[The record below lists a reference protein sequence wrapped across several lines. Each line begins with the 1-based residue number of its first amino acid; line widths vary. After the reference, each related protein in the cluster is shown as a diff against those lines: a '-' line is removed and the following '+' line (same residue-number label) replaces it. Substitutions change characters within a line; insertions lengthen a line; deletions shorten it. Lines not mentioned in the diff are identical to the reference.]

1 MKRPL
6 ILALLASLCLHV
18 YLILSV
24 PVGQGGTAGHMAR
37 KAPLQA
43 SLRLPTLAIK
53 TTAAGTVVVSH
64 GTESREPSSPSPA
77 EDGPADTAQTS
88 TTTGIGLPFQEEAPA
103 FESSELTD
111 RPAALDALSPEL
123 EKTLP
128 PGSSGL
134 AILVL
139 EIDETGTVVSVT
151 PESSAIAPDS
161 LERISAA
168 FKAMRF
174 LPGRIGK
181 TPVKTRMR
189 LEVTIDDLRS
199 DLGGQGR

>member
-1 MKRPL
+1 MKRSL
-6 ILALLASLCLHV
+6 ILALLASLCLHA

-24 PVGQGGTAGHMAR
+24 PVGQGWAAGHTAR
-37 KAPLQA
+37 TAPIQA
-43 SLRLPTLAIK
+43 SLRLPTLSIK
-53 TTAAGTVVVSH
+53 TTAAEATVVNQ
-64 GTESREPSSPSPA
+64 GTENREPPPALPA
-77 EDGPADTAQTS
+77 EEAPADTAQAS
-88 TTTGIGLPFQEEAPA
+88 ATTAIGLPFQEEARP
-103 FESSELTD
+103 FESSDLTE
-111 RPAALDALSPEL
+111 RPAAIDALSPEL

-134 AILVL
+134 AILIL

-151 PESSAIAPDS
+151 PENSAIAPDS
-161 LERISAA
+161 LEKISAA

-181 TPVKTRMR
+181 TPVKARMR

-199 DLGGQGR
+199 ELGGQSR